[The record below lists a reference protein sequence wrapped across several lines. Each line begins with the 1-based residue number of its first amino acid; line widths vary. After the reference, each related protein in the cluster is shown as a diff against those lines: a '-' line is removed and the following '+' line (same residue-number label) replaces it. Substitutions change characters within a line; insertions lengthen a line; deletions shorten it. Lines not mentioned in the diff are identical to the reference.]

1 MIALQVVDAS
11 LASSYKRAIQ
21 RGDVPVALRIAGQ
34 LAMRLGPGWREKIG

>member
-11 LASSYKRAIQ
+11 LASSYKRAIA
-21 RGDVPVALRIAGQ
+21 RGDVAVALRIAGQ

>member
-21 RGDVPVALRIAGQ
+21 RGDWAVALRIAEQ
-34 LAMRLGPGWREKIG
+34 LASRLGPGWRALIG